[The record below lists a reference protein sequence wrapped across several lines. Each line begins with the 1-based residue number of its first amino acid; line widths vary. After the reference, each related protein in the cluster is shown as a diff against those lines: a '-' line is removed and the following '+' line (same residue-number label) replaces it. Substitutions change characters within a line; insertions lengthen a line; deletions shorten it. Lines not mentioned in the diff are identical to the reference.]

1 MTTTSCVPSG
11 LVDAPPPYQFPS
23 AYLTGNPDF
32 KPETLI
38 AYEAGYRAVLGPK
51 LTGSLSTFYND
62 YQDLRSTSLTPT
74 TATYVFPY
82 PVVFE
87 NNLEGDTYGLELSA
101 SYQMLDWW
109 RLHFGYDL
117 LRENI
122 HVKAGATDATGATN
136 ETADPQQQVML
147 RSSMDLPRGVTL
159 DAALRW
165 VDTLW
170 INNGPTDGAVVG
182 IVPSY
187 LGLDSRL
194 AWKVSRALELSV
206 TGQNLLH
213 DHHPEYGYPS
223 PTREEIVR
231 SVFAR
236 ITWGY
241 WSRLATRPRALGL
254 ALLSVGTPGR
264 GRTGRRVS
272 AQGGVPLQLRAL
284 RGVAA
289 RRTERRRR
297 AVRDRRARQ
306 GSLRQQPR

>member
-1 MTTTSCVPSG
+1 MTP
-11 LVDAPPPYQFPS
+11 
-23 AYLTGNPDF
+23 
-32 KPETLI
+32 I
-38 AYEAGYRAVLGPK
+38 
-51 LTGSLSTFYND
+51 
-62 YQDLRSTSLTPT
+62 

-87 NNLEGDTYGLELSA
+87 NNLQGDTYGLELSA
-101 SYQMLDWW
+101 SYQMREWW
-109 RLHFGYDL
+109 RLHLGYDL

-136 ETADPQQQVML
+136 ETADPQQQVVL

-165 VDTLW
+165 VDTVW
-170 INNGPTDGAVVG
+170 INNGPTSGAVLG

-187 LGLDSRL
+187 FGLDSRL
-194 AWKVSRALELSV
+194 AWKVSRTLELSV

-241 WSRLATRPRALGL
+241 
-254 ALLSVGTPGR
+254 
-264 GRTGRRVS
+264 
-272 AQGGVPLQLRAL
+272 
-284 RGVAA
+284 
-289 RRTERRRR
+289 
-297 AVRDRRARQ
+297 
-306 GSLRQQPR
+306 